1 MLDLQKLSQNPVTLL
16 KINYEPEIYTKIP
29 NFIMEKAK
37 ATIFSLVD
45 GCDQCDNLNKLSDSK
60 GLIFTN
66 FRDLKEIL
74 LSNLREKK
82 EEIDFCTILIVNDI
96 HTMTLEKLII
106 INLWKECYKISSK
119 RPYLI
124 ITTFSE
130 YTPEFP
136 FQLSKDA
143 CQNMTEKKEKTVD
156 YHPTNF
162 SPNSDEIEK
171 SLSETIIKKHKE
183 IKNTEESTWLVFYCG
198 KENLSKNLY
207 KKIGKEANIYT
218 SKSIRSV
225 NRLYPNKKRNI
236 IIITDDFIPSTFMDS
251 VDGIFDSMISKI
263 EDNLNYSTKQIS
275 EIRASYQ
282 KNGFI
287 YRMCTYDYYKEL
299 PRVSY
304 RNYENMCLD
313 KYYLEIL
320 NNSLN
325 INNIFGS
332 IVSKT
337 KIVKDL
343 RILENYGALAGDK
356 VTKLGDFVI
365 NLPLRT
371 ENSALLYHTHSN
383 KIPIFPV
390 LVSCVI
396 SEIKENLLID
406 QKEEKDI
413 FLSYLK
419 LFNQILEENDDLE
432 SIDIT
437 EVSTNKRIKSF
448 ILSSILNKIKDS
460 INVLRDFLNIKVE
473 IGIYDSDNLVK
484 ALIPHYEKSYFS
496 DIYDIVDEKNLLYRN
511 GDLIY
516 KLNKCKF
523 KYTKDDVPSRI
534 VCFYKSRT
542 NEEKHSIQRGKNMI
556 YYYMTL

>member
-1 MLDLQKLSQNPVTLL
+1 MLDLEKLSQNPVTLL
-16 KINYEPEIYTKIP
+16 KLNYEAEIYSKIP

-37 ATIFSLVD
+37 ATIFSMVD
-45 GCDQCDNLNKLSDSK
+45 GCDQCDNLNKLSESK
-60 GLIFTN
+60 DLVFTN
-66 FRDLKEIL
+66 FRELKEIL
-74 LSNLREKK
+74 LTNLRDKS
-82 EEIDFCTILIVNDI
+82 EEIDFCTILIINDI

-143 CQNMTEKKEKTVD
+143 CQNMSEKKEKIVN
-156 YHPTNF
+156 YHGTNF
-162 SPNSDEIEK
+162 SPNSEEIEK
-171 SLSETIIKKHKE
+171 SLSETVIKKHQE
-183 IKNTEESTWLVFYCG
+183 IKNTDASTWLVFYCG

-218 SKSIRSV
+218 SKSIRST

-236 IIITDDFIPSTFMDS
+236 IIITDDFIPATFMDS
-251 VDGIFDSMISKI
+251 VDGVFDSMISKA

-287 YRMCTYDYYKEL
+287 YRLCTYDYYKEL

-304 RNYENMCLD
+304 RNYENVCLD

-320 NNSLN
+320 KSSLDVT
-325 INNIFGS
+325 NIFGS

-343 RILENYGALAGDK
+343 RDLENYGALSGNK
-356 VTKLGDFVI
+356 VTKLGDFII

-371 ENSALLYHTHSN
+371 ENSALLYYSHSN
-383 KIPIFPV
+383 KIPIFPT

-406 QKEEKDI
+406 QEEEKDI

-437 EVSTNKRIKSF
+437 AVSTTKGIKPF
-448 ILSSILNKIKDS
+448 VFTNILNKIKDS
-460 INVLRDFLNIKVE
+460 INILRNFFDLKFE
-473 IGIYDSDNLVK
+473 IGVYDSDNLVK
-484 ALIPHYEKSYFS
+484 ALTPYYEKSYLS
-496 DIYDIVDEKNLLYRN
+496 DVYVIVDEKNLLYRN

-516 KLNKCKF
+516 KINRCKF
-523 KYTKDDVPSRI
+523 KYTKEKVPSRI

-556 YYYMTL
+556 YYYMLL